1 MDRLTLTRGLPLGG
15 QMRDNPAMETETYTD
30 VGGHEATAP
39 RRRPGLRGIWL
50 LVLLAW
56 LVLAVVGAM
65 AVHGEFRE
73 EVDQRADRLLE
84 SLDYSLE
91 SRQAELA
98 RIGRILAKDQRVR
111 DLMSQAKAMVALEG
125 GGGGGDGA
133 QALRRELAKAVTPI
147 SIELIHGQDRVLQFH
162 LGAESISFLRVHA
175 PGHFGDELAEV
186 RPLLGQVFRQGRGAV
201 GFEVGRVFSGFR
213 AVEPVWAPD
222 RSGASRVIGTVEV
235 GTGAAPID
243 AYLQESLDARAALL
257 LPASLAEA
265 NIWDEMRQQ
274 RNIAPVGD
282 GSYYLDGPAVDH
294 PGMSAALAEVR
305 PDQQGRWRFA
315 AEGEQWLAVVRS
327 VPIVEASNGRAARL
341 LAVESVEGLH
351 ASMQQRLVTLLLA
364 VFLAFLLTVGG
375 LWLLSRWQGT
385 RWMVVVDQAKTE
397 RDALFQLSP
406 QPVELTDA
414 DGRTLQVNE
423 AFRRVFGVAA
433 FLDVATSS
441 ELPEEPGWSGRGL
454 EGLQLEAFQRAV
466 SRGER
471 WNGALR
477 LPSPLGEMGW
487 FRVQVVPIRDE
498 SGRTY
503 RLWWF
508 FQDVERER
516 RAVAVAQAERDRL
529 DDLLSASPA
538 VIYTFPADRPDH
550 VEYVSANI
558 REILGYTPD
567 ELLDGPDWWAET
579 LHPDDRE
586 RAIQEGDFNRWTDDR
601 KQSRYRLMRPDGTTL
616 WVTDNA
622 RLLRDAEGRPER
634 VVGALIDAQETVA
647 LERRLA
653 ESERLYRSIVEGVEE
668 AIFLVRVGPEG
679 TFRFLA
685 NNPAHAR
692 ATGLS
697 ADAFVGQAPADILPP
712 DLAGRV
718 QAHYRRCLE
727 EGRTIRYTETLDLP
741 AGRRRWRTTLTPIR
755 DEEGRFVLIVG
766 VAVDLGES

>member
-1 MDRLTLTRGLPLGG
+1 
-15 QMRDNPAMETETYTD
+15 MRDNSSMEMDTYKD
-30 VGGHEATAP
+30 VGRRASLSP
-39 RRRPGLRGIWL
+39 RQRPGLRGIWL

-56 LVLAVVGAM
+56 VVLAVVGAM
-65 AVHGEFRE
+65 AVHGEFRQ

-84 SLDYSLE
+84 SVDYSLE

-98 RIGRILAKDQRVR
+98 RIARILAKDHRVR
-111 DLMSQAKAMVALEG
+111 ELMSQAKAMVALEG

-133 QALRRELAKAVTPI
+133 QALRRELAEAITPI

-175 PGHFGDELAEV
+175 PEHFGDKLADV

-213 AVEPVWAPD
+213 AVEPIWAPD
-222 RSGASRVIGTVEV
+222 RSGVSRVIGTVEV
-235 GTGAAPID
+235 GTGVAPID

-257 LPASLAEA
+257 LPASLAES
-265 NIWDEMRQQ
+265 NIWDEMR
-274 RNIAPVGD
+274 RERDIAPVGD
-282 GSYYLDGPAVDH
+282 GSFYLDGPAVDH
-294 PGMSAALAEVR
+294 PGLSAALEEVR
-305 PDQQGRWRFA
+305 PGQQDRWRLKVN
-315 AEGEQWLAVVRS
+315 GEQWLAVVRS

-341 LAVESVEGLH
+341 LAVESVQGVY

-364 VFLAFLLTVGG
+364 VLLAFLLTVGA

-414 DGRTLQVNE
+414 AGRTLQVNE
-423 AFRRVFGVAA
+423 AFRQGFGGAA
-433 FLDVATSS
+433 VLNGS
-441 ELPEEPGWSGRGL
+441 ESPGETGWSGRGL

-498 SGRTY
+498 SGQTY

-567 ELLDGPDWWAET
+567 ELLDGPDWWAQT

-586 RAIQEGDFNRWTDDR
+586 RAIREGDFNHWADDR
-601 KQSRYRLMRPDGTTL
+601 KQSRYRLMRPDGTSL
-616 WVTDNA
+616 WVTDSA

-653 ESERLYRSIVEGVEE
+653 ESERLHRTIVEGVEE
-668 AIFLVRVGPEG
+668 AIFLVRVGPQG
-679 TFRFLA
+679 AFRFLA

-697 ADAFVGQAPADILPP
+697 AEAFVGRAPADILPS
-712 DLAGRV
+712 DLAGQV

-727 EGRTIRYTETLDLP
+727 QGRTIRYTETLDLP
-741 AGRRRWRTTLTPIR
+741 AGRRTWRTTLTPLR

-766 VAVDLGES
+766 IGVDLGEASGEV